1 MKMFKFNETPD
12 DLKYPCAV
20 CVNGYKYLDKCH
32 GCKYLEP
39 NADLTM
45 EIERLVKK
53 AVEEDA

>member
-1 MKMFKFNETPD
+1 MFKFNETPD